1 MKRKKVFSC
10 NKAIN
15 GIDFAQGMCYD
26 TSCNLFL
33 EMIFLV
39 RKRYSAKAIVALCT
53 IAYFASYFSRKTFSV
68 VMVNMLESGA
78 IDRDVAGIVGTAL
91 FVFYG
96 AGQLISGYMGDKF
109 SPKYLM
115 FSGLMVSALC
125 NFLLPIVPNQYL
137 MIPVWALNGFAQA
150 LLWPPIVR
158 ILADSLSHEKYVT
171 ANLIVTCGAHV
182 STIVLY
188 LYAPLCIKWWSY
200 KAVYFSSTV
209 FCLVAGA
216 IFLISMSFVLGK
228 KEKDAQPAVQPKAEL
243 VQGSVWQVFCRSG
256 VLPIFVCIMVMG
268 FMRDGIE
275 SWLPTLYS
283 EAFNRD
289 SSESIL
295 VSVALPI
302 FSIISLFLIR
312 FIHKGKVFNNEARG
326 TGILFALSIVLCIPF
341 ACLISVSHTAARVI
355 CLLLAGVI
363 SACMHSVN
371 FLLISCLPGRFA
383 GTGKTSTVSGF
394 CNACTYI
401 GAAASMYGIAL
412 ISDAFGWTVTT
423 ISWMVI
429 LAVGVAFACIAF
441 KKYTKFLEK

>member
-1 MKRKKVFSC
+1 MERHK
-10 NKAIN
+10 
-15 GIDFAQGMCYD
+15 
-26 TSCNLFL
+26 
-33 EMIFLV
+33 
-39 RKRYSAKAIVALCT
+39 YSARAIVALCT

-68 VMVNMLESGA
+68 VMVNMLESGVV
-78 IDRDVAGIVGTAL
+78 DRDVAGLVGTAL

-96 AGQLISGYMGDKF
+96 AGQLVSGYMGDKL

-137 MIPVWALNGFAQA
+137 MIPVWAVNGFAQA

-158 ILADSLSHEKYVT
+158 ILSDSLSHEKYVT

-200 KAVYFSSTV
+200 KAVYFTSTV
-209 FCLVAGA
+209 FCLVTGV
-216 IFLISMSFVLGK
+216 IFLIAMAVVLGK
-228 KEKDAQPAVQPKAEL
+228 KDSGSPSPIVAPSAEL
-243 VQGSVWQVFCRSG
+243 VECSVWHTFSCSG
-256 VLPIFVCIMVMG
+256 ILPLFVCIVVMG

-283 EAFNRD
+283 EAFGRD

-302 FSIISLFLIR
+302 FSIVSLFLVR
-312 FIHKGKVFNNEARG
+312 AIHKGRTFNNEARG
-326 TGILFALSIVLCIPF
+326 AGILFGLSIVLCIPF
-341 ACLISVSHTAARVI
+341 ACLIGVEQTAARII
-355 CLLLAGVI
+355 CLILAGVI
-363 SACMHSVN
+363 SACMHSTN
-371 FLLISCLPGRFA
+371 FLLISCMPGRFA
-383 GTGKTSTVSGF
+383 GTGKASTVGGF
-394 CNACTYI
+394 CNACTYV

-412 ISDAFGWTVTT
+412 ISESFGWTVTT
-423 ISWMVI
+423 VSWIAI
-429 LAVGVAFACIAF
+429 LAVGVLFACLAL
-441 KKYTKFLEK
+441 KKYAEFLKK

>member
-1 MKRKKVFSC
+1 MERKK
-10 NKAIN
+10 
-15 GIDFAQGMCYD
+15 
-26 TSCNLFL
+26 
-33 EMIFLV
+33 
-39 RKRYSAKAIVALCT
+39 YSAKAIVILCT
-53 IAYFASYFSRKTFSV
+53 IAYFASYFSRKTFAV
-68 VMVNMLESGA
+68 VMVNMLEGGA
-78 IDRDVAGIVGTAL
+78 LERDVAGLVGTAL

-115 FSGLMVSALC
+115 FSGLMVSAVC
-125 NFLLPIVPNQYL
+125 NLLLPIVPNQYL
-137 MIPVWALNGFAQA
+137 MIPVWAVNGFAQA

-158 ILADSLSHEKYVT
+158 ILSDSLSHEKYVT

-200 KAVYFSSTV
+200 KAVFFSSTV
-209 FCLVAGA
+209 FCVVAGA
-216 IFLISMSFVLGK
+216 IFLVAMSIVLGK
-228 KEKDAQPAVQPKAEL
+228 KEKNQAPVVQPKAEL
-243 VQGSVWQVFCRSG
+243 VNGSVWQVFRRSG
-256 VLPIFVCIMVMG
+256 ILPIFVCIIVMG

-283 EAFNRD
+283 EAFGRD

-302 FSIISLFLIR
+302 FSIISLFLVRI
-312 FIHKGKVFNNEARG
+312 IHKGKVFNNESRG
-326 TGILFALSIVLCIPF
+326 AGILFTLSIVLCIPF
-341 ACLISVSHTAARVI
+341 ACLISVENTGARVV
-355 CLLLAGVI
+355 CLLLAGII
-363 SACMHSVN
+363 SACMHSCN

-383 GTGKTSTVSGF
+383 GTGKASTVGGF
-394 CNACTYI
+394 CNACTYV

-412 ISDAFGWTVTT
+412 VSEAFGWTVTV
-423 ISWMVI
+423 ISWIGI
-429 LAVGVAFACIAF
+429 LALGVAFAFIAF

>member
-1 MKRKKVFSC
+1 MERRK
-10 NKAIN
+10 
-15 GIDFAQGMCYD
+15 
-26 TSCNLFL
+26 
-33 EMIFLV
+33 
-39 RKRYSAKAIVALCT
+39 YSAKAIVALCT

-68 VMVNMLESGA
+68 VMVNMLDVGV
-78 IDRDVAGIVGTAL
+78 IDRDIAGLVGTAL

-96 AGQLISGYMGDKF
+96 AGQLVSGYMGDKF

-115 FSGLMVSALC
+115 FSGLMVSAVC

-137 MIPVWALNGFAQA
+137 MIPVWAVNGFAQA

-158 ILADSLSHEKYVT
+158 ILSDSLSHEKYVT

-209 FCLVAGA
+209 FCLIAGA
-216 IFLISMSFVLGK
+216 IFIIAMSVVLGK
-228 KEKDAQPAVQPKAEL
+228 KEKGGVEAPVEPRADL
-243 VQGSVWQVFCRSG
+243 VSGSVWQMFNRFG
-256 VLPIFVCIMVMG
+256 ILPLFMCIVVMG

-283 EAFNRD
+283 EAFGRD

-302 FSIISLFLIR
+302 FSIISLFLVRI
-312 FIHKGKVFNNEARG
+312 IHKGKVFNNEARG
-326 TGILFALSIVLCIPF
+326 AGILFAFSIALCIPF
-341 ACLISVSHTAARVI
+341 ACLISVEHTAARVV
-355 CLLLAGVI
+355 CLLLAGII
-363 SACMHSVN
+363 SACMHSSN
-371 FLLISCLPGRFA
+371 FLLISCMPGRFA
-383 GTGKTSTVSGF
+383 GTGKASTVGGF
-394 CNACTYI
+394 CNACTYV

-412 ISDAFGWTVTT
+412 ISESFGWTVTT
-423 ISWMVI
+423 ITWIGI
-429 LAVGVAFACIAF
+429 LAVGVLFACIAF